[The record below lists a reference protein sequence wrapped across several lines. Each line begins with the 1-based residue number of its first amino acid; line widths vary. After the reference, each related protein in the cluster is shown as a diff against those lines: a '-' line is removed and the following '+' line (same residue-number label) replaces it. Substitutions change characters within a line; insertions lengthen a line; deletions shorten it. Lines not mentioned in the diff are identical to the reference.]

1 MATRPSVI
9 GSPTTFNTD
18 SADTSSASHTV
29 VAGTTILVVTIRAQG
44 QSFGAE
50 ITSVTFGTA
59 PLTRAANAPDDMSVW
74 YLLLP
79 AISTATIVITSN
91 GQGTVI
97 QAGAHNIKDNHPT
110 APFGASTAQ
119 NAVGV
124 HSGFSMTVTATGADD
139 LLIGA
144 IGLNA
149 GSPDP
154 YFTPGTGVTETYD
167 LYNAGVGQHGG
178 GGTMAGTGGSI
189 LWAWTFGSPTGG
201 GGYQTI
207 AILMPPAPGV
217 ILVPDAAVASFSVGT
232 PVIFSTAPV
241 LLLVEIESGATQRM
255 EVSVL

>member
-9 GSPTTFNTD
+9 GAPTTFNT
-18 SADTSSASHTV
+18 SGANTSSASHAV

-44 QSFGAE
+44 QSFGAL
-50 ITSVTFGTA
+50 ITSVTFGAA

-79 AISTATIVITSN
+79 SISTATIVITSN
-91 GQGTVI
+91 GQATVI
-97 QAGAHNIKDNHPT
+97 QAGAHNMQGNHPS

-119 NAVGV
+119 NAAGV

-149 GSPDP
+149 GLPDP

-167 LYNAGVGQHGG
+167 IYNAGVGQHGG

-189 LWAWTFGSPTGG
+189 LWAWTFGAPTGG

-207 AILMPPAPGV
+207 AILMPPDPGV
-217 ILVPDAAVASFSVGT
+217 ILVPNAAVASFSVGS
-232 PVIFSTAPV
+232 PAIASVVPARIAV
-241 LLLVEIESGATQRM
+241 GIESGATQRV
-255 EVSVL
+255 EVAAI